1 VWKCSFESEFT
12 GMILNGYPCSK
23 AEGNAVQEW
32 RTRVQDQITERIS
45 AFDRLLTDSSRPSK
59 PSSLPSPNRIL
70 HTEHRLFRI
79 TELLGLILKSAGP
92 EVQVQALAVS
102 ALWRSSAIDIIG
114 SQKNTYGFRSLPGQ
128 DAIQY
133 GQVISSHCDLP
144 YPTSDQ
150 LEDFFAHIETLI
162 LVARRG
168 GAGMEDIYT
177 YIPAY
182 CTQLCGCRVA

>member
-1 VWKCSFESEFT
+1 
-12 GMILNGYPCSK
+12 MILNGYPCSK

-59 PSSLPSPNRIL
+59 PSSLPSPNRTL

-92 EVQVQALAVS
+92 EVQVH
-102 ALWRSSAIDIIG
+102 
-114 SQKNTYGFRSLPGQ
+114 RSLPGQ

-133 GQVISSHCDLP
+133 GQIISSHCDLP
-144 YPTSDQ
+144 HPTSDQ